1 MIQASRGMPPQ
12 VAPVTHKGIR
22 YEQVMNGLRQGLPH
36 RTGYLSATDIA
47 SGKQLWTLLVY
58 ETGRDPAMETDVQ
71 DVYFAAMTLQEQSDT
86 LRITTESKQCW
97 NVRLADRTVT
107 PRDK

>member
-12 VAPVTHKGIR
+12 IAPVTHKGIR

-36 RTGYLSATDIA
+36 RTGYLSATEVA

-58 ETGRDPAMETDVQ
+58 ETTRDPAIEADVQ
-71 DVYFAAMTLQEQSDT
+71 DVYFATMTLQAQSDT
-86 LRITTESKQCW
+86 LCITTENKQCW
-97 NVRLADRTVT
+97 NVHLADRMVT
-107 PRDK
+107 PYKE